1 MRNKVWFIPIMVV
14 ALNALAL
21 IVRWSYMPERL
32 PVHFDIQGNADNTM
46 PRSIMLLY
54 IVMGLTICLIAYLIG
69 RKKPKLQTGLVILA
83 SGLCL
88 VLLSSTMV
96 MLTSGTMPVFMF
108 AEPAILLAAI
118 IGFVVSVVKSRKKI
132 S

>member
-21 IVRWSYMPERL
+21 IMRWSYMPERL

-108 AEPAILLAAI
+108 AEPVILLAAI

>member
-108 AEPAILLAAI
+108 AEPVILLAAI